1 MPMILALLFALVPLG
16 ATLPDGRR
24 GDPPSSADHP
34 VQLLAEQSPYPG
46 GYFGQGETTVVSV
59 ENLRFCPPGC
69 RADSVAYVR
78 TPTGP
83 VPGSDNPRAVVY
95 MQQGARLTWTYR
107 DTACVLLGCT
117 GHDIRIEDG
126 TGDGREIGVVTAG
139 ADHERLSWTIPA
151 DAEPESIIRYFC
163 GRHASL
169 GMTGAFQVLPIRLLS
184 VSYPQ
189 PVLPAAGGG
198 SPVTDRR
205 GPVVRRETT
214 PTSPDRRA
222 GRG

>member
-1 MPMILALLFALVPLG
+1 MPMLLALLFALVPLG
-16 ATLPDGRR
+16 AALPDGRR
-24 GDPPSSADHP
+24 GDPPSADHP
-34 VQLLAEQSPYPG
+34 VQLLADQSPYPG

-107 DTACVLLGCT
+107 DTACEVLGCS

-126 TGDGREIGVVTAG
+126 TGDGREIGVVAAG

-163 GRHASL
+163 GRHARL

-189 PVLPAAGGG
+189 PVLPAAP
-198 SPVTDRR
+198 SYPH
-205 GPVVRRETT
+205 PAE
-214 PTSPDRRA
+214 
-222 GRG
+222 GRP